1 MICIVFFSIF
11 MTGCSNEANSSGNK
25 IIVQKRVGEE
35 DQYELFK
42 EITDNDVVK
51 KAAELLEDV
60 RWKNGVVLMTQPPHY
75 KSQFEGDDQSIGSNY
90 DLWISPNKDQVELVI
105 EEQEKYIQL
114 NKNQSAELFEFVTES
129 QLINSNE

>member
-1 MICIVFFSIF
+1 

-60 RWKNGVVLMTQPPHY
+60 RWENGVVLMTQPPHY

>member
-1 MICIVFFSIF
+1 

-51 KAAELLEDV
+51 KAAKLLEDV

-105 EEQEKYIQL
+105 EE
-114 NKNQSAELFEFVTES
+114 
-129 QLINSNE
+129 

>member
-1 MICIVFFSIF
+1 
-11 MTGCSNEANSSGNK
+11 MTGCSNEANSLGNK

-60 RWKNGVVLMTQPPHY
+60 LWKNGVVLMTQPPHY

>member
-1 MICIVFFSIF
+1 M
-11 MTGCSNEANSSGNK
+11 
-25 IIVQKRVGEE
+25 GEE

-60 RWKNGVVLMTQPPHY
+60 RWKKGVVLMTQPPHY
-75 KSQFEGDDQSIGSNY
+75 KFQFEDDNQSIGSNY